1 LKCALSKDAKS
12 PVESGFSALA
22 RAVLLVASEEFRR
35 RLGIAMKQHIETR
48 FPHLFSVKVLD
59 KLPGLFKPQRYLY
72 HCARC
77 KWSFVVNDGRRGALR
92 PIAEDGQPLSRE
104 EVVARAE
111 TFAAGPCPAMRVVT
125 EAHVRLHANGNGNGN
140 GNGSNGHGPAHVEN
154 PARPEAHPNQLGH

>member
-1 LKCALSKDAKS
+1 M
-12 PVESGFSALA
+12 ESGFSALA

-35 RLGIAMKQHIETR
+35 RRGIAMKQHIETR

-59 KLPGLFKPQRYLY
+59 KLPGLFKPRRYLY

-92 PIAEDGQPLSRE
+92 PIGEDGEPLTRD

-111 TFAAGPCPAMRVVT
+111 TFAAGPCPAMRVVM
-125 EAHVRLHANGNGNGN
+125 EAHVRLHSNGNGN
-140 GNGSNGHGPAHVEN
+140 GNGSNGHGPAHVEK
-154 PARPEAHPNQLGH
+154 PVRPEPQPNQLH

>member
-1 LKCALSKDAKS
+1 
-12 PVESGFSALA
+12 
-22 RAVLLVASEEFRR
+22 
-35 RLGIAMKQHIETR
+35 MKQHIETR

-92 PIAEDGQPLSRE
+92 PIAEDGEPLTRE

-125 EAHVRLHANGNGNGN
+125 DAHARLHANGNGNGT
-140 GNGSNGHGPAHVEN
+140 GNGSNGHTPGHVEN
-154 PARPEAHPNQLGH
+154 PVRPEPHPSHPVH

>member
-1 LKCALSKDAKS
+1 
-12 PVESGFSALA
+12 
-22 RAVLLVASEEFRR
+22 
-35 RLGIAMKQHIETR
+35 MKQHIETR

-92 PIAEDGQPLSRE
+92 PIAEDGKPLTRD

-125 EAHVRLHANGNGNGN
+125 EAHLRLHAMETATAMEMDRTVTVLRTSRIRLVPSRIRINY
-140 GNGSNGHGPAHVEN
+140 GH
-154 PARPEAHPNQLGH
+154 